1 MSKIE
6 EIILI
11 NSKLSTWNLIYKY
24 FDIKWKIRLILVS
37 ISSLIFCML
46 GLYFLHMNIFF
57 TIFCFIVGIILAIYF
72 LNFSNE
78 KEKIIIQQKYVY
90 VHLEFEKFSYK
101 AIREIQEEEFKKS
114 LNNEKIFNKE
124 NLLFLIECIK
134 REIENKNF
142 KYSFLVNSVIIL
154 TGIYFGAFLGGFVNF
169 AKELKDYLEF
179 YKVIGVLIFL
189 MLVPIILCIEMT
201 FLRDLIET
209 RRIKRNRLVRILEN
223 IYLEKYAS

>member
-1 MSKIE
+1 
-6 EIILI
+6 
-11 NSKLSTWNLIYKY
+11 
-24 FDIKWKIRLILVS
+24 
-37 ISSLIFCML
+37 
-46 GLYFLHMNIFF
+46 MNIFF